1 MNDDQYLLASAYLD
15 GELSPDDWAR
25 AAADPEVM
33 AIVEQMQA
41 LAAAVAGVEPPE
53 AAARDRA
60 IEAALTEL
68 RPVVVPL
75 SSSRRPIGAW
85 LGVAAAVVAVLAVGA
100 VVVSTG
106 RGGDD
111 DFDAAGDEASVVTA
125 DADIERS
132 AGLTAGGEV
141 ADGDMA
147 PAAEDMAEA
156 PAPESAERAG
166 DEEESMSE
174 MVLSNEAGAAL
185 DAVPTAPPSAG
196 FDPDAPLRTPGDLTA
211 FGEHL
216 LLLEAQGQL
225 PPTPNTQCPLPEQ
238 VGIVDVLDAA
248 SYVVDD
254 VTVPVLIALDRAA
267 GLTLALEP
275 STCETIADNTAP

>member
-25 AAADPEVM
+25 AASDPEVM
-33 AIVEQMQA
+33 AIVEQMRA
-41 LAAAVAGVEPPE
+41 LATALADADPPGAAT
-53 AAARDRA
+53 RDRA

-85 LGVAAAVVAVLAVGA
+85 LGVAAAAVVVLAVGA
-100 VVVSTG
+100 VVVTAN
-106 RGGDD
+106 RGGD

-125 DADIERS
+125 DADVEQS
-132 AGLTAGGEV
+132 AAQAADGEV
-141 ADGDMA
+141 AEGDMA
-147 PAAEDMAEA
+147 PMAEE

-166 DEEESMSE
+166 DEAASMSE
-174 MVLSNEAGAAL
+174 IMLTSEAGAAL
-185 DAVPTAPPSAG
+185 DAVPTAPPSAA
-196 FDPDAPLRTPGDLTA
+196 FDREAPLRTPGDLTA

-254 VTVPVLIALDRAA
+254 VTVPVLIALDRAS